1 MLKRA
6 ILASI
11 LAASV
16 TTVASAQ
23 RDETVVHGPKYW
35 STLVAGAATSIL
47 IHEAA
52 HVGTAMASGAH
63 PTFGFDTGRPTV
75 FSGIDSHRYP
85 RRQFWFS
92 SAGLDIQSLLDEAI
106 LDIPHDRGSA
116 FERGLLA
123 GGIGTTLFYLTI
135 GRWGSV
141 SDVDFM
147 ARTHVMNKTEI
158 TLIYGSVAAS
168 HIWRIQRNPAY
179 AHFFVVPSANGL
191 NAGLRF

>member
-6 ILASI
+6 ILAS
-11 LAASV
+11 LFAAS
-16 TTVASAQ
+16 VASAQ
-23 RDETVVHGPKYW
+23 RDDTVVHGSRYW
-35 STLVAGAATSIL
+35 SAVAAGAATSIL

-52 HVGTAMASGAH
+52 HIGTAIASGAR

-92 SAGLDIQSLLDEAI
+92 SAGLDIQALLDEAI
-106 LDIPHDRGSA
+106 LDIPHHRGSP
-116 FERGLLA
+116 FERGLLV
-123 GGIGTTLFYLTI
+123 GGIGTTIFYLTV

-147 ARTHVMNKTEI
+147 ARTHVLDKTEI

-168 HIWRIQRNPAY
+168 HIWRISRDPAY
-179 AHFFVVPSANGL
+179 AHFFVVPSSNGL